1 MNEDIIEAKICRRE
15 IITDQSDPRMLEF
28 RRKRG
33 EFEPGCKQKTVKLE
47 LTEYEPGPN
56 RFKVT
61 TEIGYYGE
69 PPPAFR
75 KFFREFYKRVLNKKI
90 EEKKFRKV

>member
-1 MNEDIIEAKICRRE
+1 VNEDIIEAKICRRE
-15 IITDQSDPRMLEF
+15 
-28 RRKRG
+28 
-33 EFEPGCKQKTVKLE
+33 
-47 LTEYEPGPN
+47 
-56 RFKVT
+56 T